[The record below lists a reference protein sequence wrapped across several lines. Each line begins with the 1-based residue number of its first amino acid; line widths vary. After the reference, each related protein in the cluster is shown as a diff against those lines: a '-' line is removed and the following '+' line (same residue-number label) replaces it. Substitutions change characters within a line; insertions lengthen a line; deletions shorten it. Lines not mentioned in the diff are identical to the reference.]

1 MTADPIAD
9 PARIGPILADMVE
22 AAAALIL
29 PLWRSGL
36 EVVRKADESPVTE
49 ADRRGETLI
58 LEHLAR
64 AFPGV
69 PVISEEDASE
79 FGTPDAIGP
88 RFFLVDP
95 LDGTKAFVRGDPSFT
110 VNIGLIVDGRPVA
123 GAVNCPPTGETW
135 FTQDGAALK
144 RIHGGPAEP
153 VRVRAW
159 PTGAA
164 VALISHTMKEE
175 HRTKLMADFA
185 CHHTLAM
192 DSSIKFCRL
201 AEGGADVYPRHGP
214 TMEWDIAAGHAVLE
228 AAGGSVR
235 GLDDGPFGYGKAQ
248 AGFRNPGFVA
258 RGG

>member
-1 MTADPIAD
+1 
-9 PARIGPILADMVE
+9 
-22 AAAALIL
+22 
-29 PLWRSGL
+29 
-36 EVVRKADESPVTE
+36 
-49 ADRRGETLI
+49 
-58 LEHLAR
+58 
-64 AFPGV
+64 
-69 PVISEEDASE
+69 
-79 FGTPDAIGP
+79 
-88 RFFLVDP
+88 
-95 LDGTKAFVRGDPSFT
+95 
-110 VNIGLIVDGRPVA
+110 VA

-185 CHHTLAM
+185 CDHTLAM